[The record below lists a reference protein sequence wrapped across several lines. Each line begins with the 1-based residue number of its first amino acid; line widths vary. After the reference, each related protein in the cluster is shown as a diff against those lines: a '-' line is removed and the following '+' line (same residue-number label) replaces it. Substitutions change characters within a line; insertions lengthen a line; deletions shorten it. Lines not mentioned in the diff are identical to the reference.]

1 MNNLYGRLHFYRQFS
16 VFLLGSSFTKPQKV
30 IVGKIIMKKL
40 NIFHLKIATSLLI
53 VLLTLS
59 ISLALTEEADINL
72 EDEKD
77 KTDFTS
83 MYNETELTNQEI
95 GLNFRFLTSMLQ
107 MFDLN
112 LNLINGTLN
121 SRAEEYPFLQ
131 PTIEGT
137 EAGIATADSILDVLE
152 SNPEN
157 LSEMKESL
165 ISLNENMAQLN
176 ASLKYPD
183 SMIEAANS
191 TLGEPESTT
200 PMIVDMFKSLKSMTE
215 ILG

>member
-1 MNNLYGRLHFYRQFS
+1 
-16 VFLLGSSFTKPQKV
+16 
-30 IVGKIIMKKL
+30 MKKL
-40 NIFHLKIATSLLI
+40 DIFYLRIATSLLI
-53 VLLTLS
+53 VLVTLP

-77 KTDFTS
+77 KTDFAS
-83 MYNETELTNQEI
+83 MYNETELIDQEI
-95 GLNFRFLTSMLQ
+95 GLNFRFLTSMFQ

-121 SRAEEYPFLQ
+121 SRVEEYLFLQ